1 MEGKEQSFI
10 QKLDDIAGKIL
21 PYVEAAAA
29 FKRGYQGGG
38 TSRKASSRY
47 QDMILQQ
54 LEESRMRN
62 EAAVRKA
69 EVEAQE
75 RDKRRRSDKVVE
87 LLDRKGALTK
97 QQLLDYYNEGIM
109 PSFDRGELVLEDL
122 KGEGGEDKM
131 LGASAVVR
139 GLKAGFGLEEL
150 KNAADQQG
158 YGFGRKAEETYF

>member
-75 RDKRRRSDKVVE
+75 RDKRRRTDKVVD
-87 LLDRKGALTK
+87 LLRKNDRISD
-97 QQLLDYYNEGIM
+97 QQLVDYYTKGVV
-109 PSFDRGELVLEDL
+109 PSIERPELVLEDL
-122 KGEGGEDKM
+122 KGEAGEDKM

-139 GLKAGFGLEEL
+139 GLKAGFGLDEL
-150 KNAADQQG
+150 KRAADQQG
-158 YGFGRKAEETYF
+158 YGFGDKAEETYF

>member
-38 TSRKASSRY
+38 NSRKASSRY

-75 RDKRRRSDKVVE
+75 RDKQRRSDKVVE
-87 LLDRKGALTK
+87 LLYLDKKLTK
-97 QQLLDYYNEGIM
+97 QQLLDYYNEGKM
-109 PSFDRGELVLEDL
+109 PSFEQGELMLEDL
-122 KGEGGEDKM
+122 KGEAGEDKM

>member
-75 RDKRRRSDKVVE
+75 RDQRRRTDKVVDSLRE
-87 LLDRKGALTK
+87 SKRITD
-97 QQLLDYYNEGIM
+97 QQFLDYYNNGII
-109 PSFDRGELVLEDL
+109 PSIERPELVLEDL

-131 LGASAVVR
+131 LGASAIVR

>member
-47 QDMILQQ
+47 QDMILRQ

-75 RDKRRRSDKVVE
+75 RDQRRRTDKVVD
-87 LLDRKGALTK
+87 LLRKNDRISD
-97 QQLLDYYNEGIM
+97 QQLVDYYTKGVV
-109 PSFDRGELVLEDL
+109 PSIERPELVLEDL
-122 KGEGGEDKM
+122 KGEAGEDKM

-139 GLKAGFGLEEL
+139 GLKAGFGLDEL
-150 KNAADQQG
+150 KRAADQQG
-158 YGFGRKAEETYF
+158 YGFGDKAEETYF

>member
-75 RDKRRRSDKVVE
+75 RDQRRRSDKVVD
-87 LLDRKGALTK
+87 LLRKDDRITD
-97 QQLLDYYNEGIM
+97 QQYLDYYNKGVM
-109 PSFDRGELVLEDL
+109 PSLVRPKLVLEDL
-122 KGEGGEDKM
+122 KGEAGEDKM